1 MLQALLFLRGGSDVH
16 ADYEIKELE
25 RTALV
30 DSFNRA
36 SDLAAPRL
44 PSRSHSKGISANG
57 PFSGH
62 PSGAAAAGTTAA
74 SSNNTLEQAQP
85 TADSVRS
92 PLAEPL
98 YGGNDDISK
107 EDVPGS
113 CERTTSN
120 QQHHQHHQH
129 NNGVAAPGS
138 CMPTALS
145 VLCGAEMRRPLAIGV
160 AIMFFQQ
167 LSGINAV
174 IFYSGSIL
182 QTAGMDDANL
192 GAVFVMVAQVG
203 FTALSLLLM
212 DRFGRRVLLG
222 TSALGMALSSL
233 ALAGF
238 YFNGKQPAWLAL
250 VSLLGFIAWFSVG
263 MGPVPWLFLGE
274 IFPAHAR
281 ASACSLATLVNW

>member
-1 MLQALLFLRGGSDVH
+1 LFLRGGSDVH

-44 PSRSHSKGISANG
+44 PSRSHSKGMASG
-57 PFSGH
+57 VPFSGH
-62 PSGAAAAGTTAA
+62 PSAAAAAAAGTTASGSA
-74 SSNNTLEQAQP
+74 GGQP
-85 TADSVRS
+85 PSTTAAAESVRS
-92 PLAEPL
+92 PLVEPL
-98 YGGNDDISK
+98 YGGHDDISK
-107 EDVPGS
+107 EDQPEISDRVA
-113 CERTTSN
+113 TSYE
-120 QQHHQHHQH
+120 QQQQQQ
-129 NNGVAAPGS
+129 NNGVAPSS
-138 CMPTALS
+138 CLPPALS
-145 VLCGAEMRRPLAIGV
+145 VLCGDEMRRPLATGV

-192 GAVFVMVAQVG
+192 GAVFVMVAQVA

-222 TSALGMALSSL
+222 SSALGMALSGL

-250 VSLLGFIAWFSVG
+250 VSLLGFIASFSVG